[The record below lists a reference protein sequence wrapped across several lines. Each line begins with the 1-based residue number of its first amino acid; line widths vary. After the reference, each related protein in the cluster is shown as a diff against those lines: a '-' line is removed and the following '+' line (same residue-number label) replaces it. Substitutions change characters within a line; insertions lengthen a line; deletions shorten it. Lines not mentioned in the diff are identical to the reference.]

1 MRDGD
6 EGEEV
11 RRCRD
16 GGNKVMAMAMMLV
29 TVTVTVTVTVG
40 VMLMPMF

>member
-11 RRCRD
+11 RRCSD
-16 GGNKVMAMAMMLV
+16 GGNKGMAMAMAMAMMK
-29 TVTVTVTVTVG
+29 VTVTVG
-40 VMLMPMF
+40 VMLMPMV